1 MCENNDLSEQTDP
14 EQLTGE
20 SADSQVRRPINI
32 VGPEPL
38 LLKFPLADHYRHAY
52 PQDLPNLVLLDI
64 PRYCQLNENPT
75 LKRQFVWT

>member
-1 MCENNDLSEQTDP
+1 MCENNDLFEQTDP

-52 PQDLPNLVLLDI
+52 PKISRTWYFLTFRGIVNLTKIRL
-64 PRYCQLNENPT
+64 
-75 LKRQFVWT
+75 